1 MSTPNPA
8 AAPAPAAKPAATSIP
23 LEQHLQQLRLQGRL
37 AEAQAAI
44 RQAAAQL
51 PAFAANARSL
61 LQAHHPLWWS
71 MPSGRR
77 CRLRRRGPQDLAF
90 IRTLWRDDEFLR
102 NFNPAASPLPADDAT
117 LSRILGSE
125 FSALVSASHA
135 IHWTIETVAG
145 EPFGALSLTD
155 VNFMHRRAEL
165 LIGVQVPPYRGA
177 AAEATLLAID
187 FAFMQMKLAK
197 LVGLVPAHNQ
207 ASLDA
212 SAHIGFRAEGVLRQH
227 IVDPRD
233 GKPVDIV
240 HMALLADDEQ
250 AQRAQLRVRKRL
262 LHAPTSLT

>member
-1 MSTPNPA
+1 MSNSN
-8 AAPAPAAKPAATSIP
+8 PAPAAKSAPTSIP

-37 AEAQAAI
+37 TEAQAAI

-51 PAFAANARSL
+51 PAFAATARRL

-90 IRTLWRDDEFLR
+90 IRRLWADDNFLR
-102 NFNPAASPLPADDAT
+102 HFNPAASPLPSDDAALT
-117 LSRILGSE
+117 RILSSE
-125 FSALVSASHA
+125 FGALVSASHA
-135 IHWTIETVAG
+135 IHWTIETTAG

-155 VNFMHRRAEL
+155 VNFMHRRAEI
-165 LIGVQVPPYRGA
+165 LIGVKDPPYRGA
-177 AAEATLLAID
+177 APEATLLAID
-187 FAFMQMKLAK
+187 FAFTQMKLAK

-240 HMALLADDEQ
+240 PMGLLADDMEAQHAQ
-250 AQRAQLRVRKRL
+250 ARLRKRL
-262 LHAPTSLT
+262 LPAPDAVTLGR